1 MEERWSK
8 NGGNLK
14 WREKCG
20 RKYGGKRRG
29 KWREKSEITS
39 YFGVTLPYKS
49 TILTMIGWW

>member
-1 MEERWSK
+1 MEGRWRTD
-8 NGGNLK
+8 GGNLK

-39 YFGVTLPYKS
+39 YFGGTLPYKS

>member
-1 MEERWSK
+1 MEETSS
-8 NGGNLK
+8 GGRNVEETC
-14 WREKCG
+14 RG
-20 RKYGGKRRG
+20 KYEGKKRG